1 MKKRFSTKEVSELST
16 IPLPAMTD
24 SYMPVSHTDLVL
36 SIEKHIPPYWGL
48 TSRNFE
54 MAREG
59 RQMFGVMNFQA
70 PGIHHNI
77 SIGFRNSYDKSVAVG
92 LRSGAQVVVCSNLM
106 FVGDI
111 TKIRKHT
118 TNVWEDLEDIIPSVI
133 ARADIA
139 AEQATDDLIMF
150 EQVGITDVEAA
161 KILGDAYLNKD
172 ILNGV
177 QMNKIKSSWNDG
189 DYSPSGNLDDKFAE
203 RTLYALYGA
212 ATDALKSSH
221 PSDAMEDYTKLH
233 KHFKE
238 YAI

>member
-1 MKKRFSTKEVSELST
+1 MKRFSTKEVSELST
-16 IPLPAMTD
+16 IPLPTMTD

-36 SIEKHIPPYWGL
+36 SIEKHIPTYWSL
-48 TSRNFE
+48 QNRNFD

-59 RQMFGVMNFQA
+59 RQMFGVMNYKA

-77 SIGFRNSYDKSVAVG
+77 SIGFRISYDKSVAVG
-92 LRSGAQVVVCSNLM
+92 LCSGAQVIVCSNMM

-111 TKIRKHT
+111 VKVRKHT
-118 TNVWEDLEDIIPSVI
+118 TNVWDDIDEMVI
-133 ARADIA
+133 QCITRADIA

-177 QMNKIKSSWNDG
+177 QMNKIKSNWNDG
-189 DYSPSGNLDDKFAE
+189 EYSPSSNLDDKFAE

-212 ATDALKSSH
+212 CTDALKSSH
-221 PSDAMEDYTKLH
+221 PGNAMDDYTKLH